1 MLSDTERRILSRLS
15 EFGED
20 IEGSWDVPR
29 SLSLPGLAESLGLV
43 RSSLHKPLAK
53 LESDGFV
60 FTRSAHVIGGGSR
73 KRTVV
78 HITSNGRQQ
87 TNDFEILSKSE
98 VGEKYGTIP
107 NLTTLFGRDKDKS
120 ELLESVI
127 NGENIFLSGLPG
139 IGKTSLARNIVEAV
153 LNQGWIVRWA
163 TCYSNTDV
171 SEISKQWNGGV
182 SLRDSSAM
190 ASYLGK
196 NKNLLI
202 IDEIQELHPRHI
214 NKIRDLLQEL
224 KSTKA
229 SISVIVRSPN
239 PFSLIEDYSDFRLS
253 GISVKDGRS
262 LLPVELNDEKAIE
275 IVRSLGGH
283 PLALHLWSPES
294 KFPEEVV
301 AVQQFVESTVI
312 EKLSKDGM
320 STLDELSLSPT
331 PLEIDEIIESNG
343 TIELDEFAILRWT
356 NEKYEP
362 HHLIRNVRR
371 SLWSESEA
379 KKLHQVAATNWS
391 EKNGDRA
398 LWLEAYHRIKSES
411 FDKAWIIEKI
421 SSVAMNNTATAA
433 LLIEDAL
440 KVGDNIDLRF
450 KAVDLAFERAEYAVV
465 DDHLSKMIISPQKKL
480 LMARLSRIR
489 GDNKSAIDLENQ
501 ALFELPSSDR
511 VRFQVST
518 LVRKYDDR
526 LPGRLNKSLANE
538 ILKSI
543 NDIKFKDLSDRD
555 RYTAELSL
563 NLLKHAIALKTTDLS
578 LASQSRSELE
588 LILADDD
595 ETLLLLDLRARLA
608 ISNTPELLDSSLQSI
623 RSFIEGCLNPL
634 KKIGMIHAVL
644 EVTRGDHPKWL
655 EKSHNEL
662 FKDQLRDDLAAYRR
676 ISAQCWYWRGILN
689 PNQKLA
695 YWQEAIHRFRAAE
708 CIGAA
713 NELLEELTKS
723 I

>member
-229 SISVIVRSPN
+229 SILVIVRSPN

-655 EKSHNEL
+655 KKSHNEL

>member
-29 SLSLPGLAESLGLV
+29 SLSLPGLADSLGLV

-53 LESDGFV
+53 LESDGYI

-78 HITSNGRQQ
+78 HITLDGRQQ
-87 TNDFEILSKSE
+87 INELSTEFDSAIGK
-98 VGEKYGTIP
+98 KYGTIP
-107 NLTTLFGRDKDKS
+107 NLTKLFGRDEDKAK
-120 ELLESVI
+120 LLELVN

-139 IGKTSLARNIVEAV
+139 IGKTSLARDIVTSV
-153 LNQGWIVRWA
+153 LNQGWTVRWA

-171 SEISKQWNGGV
+171 SEISKQWNGGIAP
-182 SLRDSSAM
+182 RDSSAL

-202 IDEIQELHPRHI
+202 IDEIQEIHPRHI
-214 NKIRDLLQEL
+214 NKIRDLLENL
-224 KSTKA
+224 KLTKA
-229 SISVIVRSPN
+229 SILVIVRSPN
-239 PFSLIEDYSDFRLS
+239 PFSLIENYSDFRLS
-253 GISVKDGRS
+253 GISTKDGRS
-262 LLPVELNDEKAIE
+262 LLPDELNDKKAIE

-294 KFPEEVV
+294 KLPEEVV
-301 AVQQFVESTVI
+301 AVQQFVESTII
-312 EKLSKDGM
+312 EKLTKDGM

-371 SLWSESEA
+371 SLWSEHEV
-379 KKLHQVAATNWS
+379 KKLHQIAAINWS
-391 EKNGDRA
+391 ERNGERA
-398 LWLEAYHRIKSES
+398 LWLEAYHRIKSEN
-411 FDKAWIIEKI
+411 FDKAWIIDKI
-421 SSVAMNNTATAA
+421 SSVSKNNTATAA

-440 KVGDNIDLRF
+440 KINKNIDLQF
-450 KAVDLAFERAEYAVV
+450 KAVDLAFERAEYDVA
-465 DDHLSKMIISPQKKL
+465 DNHLSQMPISPQKKL
-480 LMARLSRIR
+480 LTARLCRIR
-489 GDNKSAIDLENQ
+489 GDNKSAIDLEDH
-501 ALFELPSSDR
+501 ALLELLPSER
-511 VRFQVST
+511 VRFQVSM

-526 LPGRLNKSLANE
+526 LPGKLSKLLANE
-538 ILKSI
+538 ILTSI
-543 NDIKFKDLSDRD
+543 NDISFKNLSDRD

-563 NLLKHAIALKTTDLS
+563 NLLKHAIALKINDLS
-578 LASQSRSELE
+578 IASQSRSELE
-588 LILADDD
+588 LILGDDE
-595 ETLLLLDLRARLA
+595 ETLLLLDLRAKLA
-608 ISNTPELLDSSLQSI
+608 ISNTPKLLDSSLQSI
-623 RSFIEGCLNPL
+623 RSFIEGCSNPL
-634 KKIGMIHAVL
+634 KKIGMIHAAL
-644 EVTRGDHPKWL
+644 EVTRGDHPNWL
-655 EKSHNEL
+655 EKSHEEFFNTP
-662 FKDQLRDDLAAYRR
+662 LRDDLAAYRR
-676 ISAQCWYWRGILN
+676 ITAQCWYWRGVLN
-689 PNQKLA
+689 PNQKLS

>member
-229 SISVIVRSPN
+229 SILVIVRSPN

-371 SLWSESEA
+371 SLWSESEV

-391 EKNGDRA
+391 GKNGDRA

-655 EKSHNEL
+655 KKSHNEL